1 MPAAAHARSLTNVI
15 RGVSANLL
23 RLATCAVIFPVLLY
37 GASVWFHGPQKFL
50 AKARAIIPAYGS
62 TPTRPCSE
70 KQAFSPQ
77 ASCWTAAAVRPPELP
92 RTPPVTRI
100 LPLVYLPQKPPE
112 PKDARRIRAAK
123 PRITQTP
130 SCDLQVLSE
139 HKGTSRV
146 ACDLNSPDLLPLT
159 LTEPSTTFPFT
170 SLEPALRQIELSH
183 DDIDRIPNTAKFRIM
198 DEVLNTTKRRLQ
210 EYAQNCESYTEM
222 MSVLRHQTVGT
233 IQDPTAQVQRQL
245 SNFEFLL
252 GETLSELLDRYDDLM
267 TGAQVTGLGLEERSK
282 ITHVMSAVGKH
293 YESLETLI

>member
-1 MPAAAHARSLTNVI
+1 MRTIKDRLTNDGPGFCDHFLQELQEAFEDKAALDKAHDRLSRLKQ
-15 RGVSANLL
+15 RG
-23 RLATCAVIFPVLLY
+23 
-37 GASVWFHGPQKFL
+37 
-50 AKARAIIPAYGS
+50 
-62 TPTRPCSE
+62 
-70 KQAFSPQ
+70 
-77 ASCWTAAAVRPPELP
+77 
-92 RTPPVTRI
+92 
-100 LPLVYLPQKPPE
+100 
-112 PKDARRIRAAK
+112 RRIEVH
-123 PRITQTP
+123 
-130 SCDLQVLSE
+130 LQE
-139 HKGTSRV
+139 FE
-146 ACDLNSPDLLPLT
+146 DLLGRATALEAVDSQKIMW
-159 LTEPSTTFPFT
+159 LRN
-170 SLEPALRQIELSH
+170 SLDTPIRECVALRQIELSH